1 MEIKLNLDY
10 ELLEPIVVAVLKE
23 QYELLLKTAPL
34 GFNDNEVELSGSYK
48 LVLEDFM
55 GYHEFQKYAHDM
67 AKKHKKYNSK
77 RLTEAE
83 GGL

>member
-1 MEIKLNLDY
+1 MKITLDINYEIA
-10 ELLEPIVVAVLKE
+10 EPIVVAVLKE
-23 QYELLLKTAPL
+23 QYEILIKNAPL
-34 GFNDNEVELSGSYK
+34 GFDEELNLSEAYK

-55 GYHEFQKYAHDM
+55 GNKDFQKYTHDL
-67 AKKHKKYNSK
+67 AKKTKKYDSK

>member
-1 MEIKLNLDY
+1 MKITLDIDY
-10 ELLEPIVVAVLKE
+10 EIAEPIIVAVLKE
-23 QYELLLKTAPL
+23 QYELLLKDAPL
-34 GFNDNEVELSGSYK
+34 GFDEEVNLNEAYK

-55 GYHEFQKYAHDM
+55 GQKEFQKYTHSLS
-67 AKKHKKYNSK
+67 KNRKYNSK